1 MKQSAIIPLG
11 LALVLTVLS
20 VLVIPIDF
28 NRYTIDRRFS
38 IDHIIEESVTFADLN
53 GDGIDDYIDCGGTR
67 NGIRR
72 SACTCRTMNETGIDG
87 TLDQLNVPNLLH
99 GGSPAVTSDF
109 DKDGFKEIWIPS
121 AENGQ
126 LYLYGYESD
135 RLSSH
140 KYKFWLDSIYPQ
152 KGKYVAAFNLSHS
165 IDINQDG
172 LDELYFFVNNR
183 FPIYPRRVYRVDVE
197 NGEIARSPVTSVG
210 FGVNEMGKTEK
221 GEFIFTSNT
230 SSPGN
235 HEDSLD
241 FPYPDTLGYVFSFDQ
256 NLNFLFEPIPFSVY
270 PSGTIN
276 YLVNE
281 KVISFKASRSLDST
295 LMVRYHSLDG
305 KFLKEERFPSTR
317 FYCRKSENEF
327 VLSNHDKIMV
337 MDTLFKIQRRI
348 RLEEPVDILRGMDL
362 NGDGRLEIFGLTPDQ
377 SRWVIYDHNL
387 NYAADFESETGSS
400 AYFKIR
406 RYDLDKQ
413 EFVAFGNNKLVFYR
427 YEENPYYYFRFP
439 YYLGVFLVALFLS
452 SVTFRYY
459 RKNIEQR
466 FEQEREFNR
475 LQILSLKNQI
485 DPHFALNALNSIDWM
500 YKKEDHEKASKF
512 MGTYARLVHQ
522 TVKNSD
528 KISVSLYEELSFCRK
543 FCDLE
548 QMREDEFSYAID
560 VSEEVDLFEVEV
572 PRQLLFTHVENA
584 VKHGL
589 RPKEG
594 DKKLELKIA
603 RRERDVSITISNNG
617 IPYQKKSSTSG
628 TGKGLE
634 IHRQLIDIYR
644 SLKNVEIAT
653 EIGPCTN
660 GIGTCV
666 QIILQDVF
674 AGQPTHK

>member
-1 MKQSAIIPLG
+1 MKENTIIPLS
-11 LALVLTVLS
+11 LALVLTILII
-20 VLVIPIDF
+20 LVVPLEF
-28 NRYTIDRRFS
+28 NRYTIDRNRAWN
-38 IDHIIEESVTFADLN
+38 HLKEEFITFADLN
-53 GDGIDDYIDCGGTR
+53 GDGIEDMIDCGGR
-67 NGIRR
+67 QDNYRR
-72 SACTCRTMNETGIDG
+72 SACTCRTMDETSLNG
-87 TLDQLNVPNLLH
+87 TLDQLNVPNLLE
-99 GGSPAVTSDF
+99 GSFQAETSDF
-109 DKDGFKEIWIPS
+109 DKDGFAEIWIPS
-121 AENGQ
+121 AKNDQ
-126 LYLYGYESD
+126 LYLYGFEAD
-135 RLSSH
+135 DLSRH
-140 KYKFWLDSIYPQ
+140 KYRFWLDSIYPQ
-152 KGKYVAAFNLSHS
+152 AGKYVASFGLRYS
-165 IDINQDG
+165 IDLNQDKQ
-172 LDELYFFVNNR
+172 DELFFIVGNR
-183 FPIYPRRVYRVDVE
+183 FPIYPRRAYRVDVA
-197 NGEIARSPVTSVG
+197 NHEIVRSPVTSAG
-210 FGVNEMGKTEK
+210 FFMDDVSKDREGN
-221 GEFIFTSNT
+221 FIFTSST

-235 HEDSLD
+235 HEDFLD
-241 FPYPDTLGYVFSFDQ
+241 FPYPDTLGYIYAFDQ
-256 NLNFLFEPIPFSVY
+256 YLNFLFDPIPFSEY
-270 PSGTIN
+270 PSATKN
-276 YLVNE
+276 CFLNN
-281 KVISFKASRSLDST
+281 KLLSFKTHRTLDST
-295 LMVRYHSLDG
+295 LVVQYRSLDG
-305 KFLKEERFPSTR
+305 RLLKERKFR
-317 FYCRKSENEF
+317 DLKFYCRKSENEF
-327 VLSNHDKIMV
+327 ILGNATEITVIDSLFEITRVIPLNERISTLNALDLDEDGKMELLALAEGFDKYLV
-337 MDTLFKIQRRI
+337 
-348 RLEEPVDILRGMDL
+348 
-362 NGDGRLEIFGLTPDQ
+362 
-377 SRWVIYDHNL
+377 YDNNL
-387 NYAADFESETGSS
+387 NFATEFRNESGRTFTFATREYAPGST
-400 AYFKIR
+400 
-406 RYDLDKQ
+406 
-413 EFVAFGNNKLVFYR
+413 EFSLFGEGKLLFYR

-439 YYLGVFLVALFLS
+439 YYLVVFLVALFLS

-500 YKKEDHEKASKF
+500 YKREDHEKASKF

-560 VSEEVDLFEVEV
+560 VAEEVDPFEVEV

-594 DKKLELKIA
+594 GKRLGLKIA
-603 RRERDVSITISNNG
+603 RRGRDVSITISNNG

-653 EIGPCTN
+653 EIGPCAN
-660 GIGTCV
+660 GTGTCI